1 VASPLS
7 TYYDLMVG
15 RLTKPVVLYCAV
27 IGAWLG
33 TQDPADAPLGVHRL
47 RLLGG
52 FATTPRGL
60 VRAVTIARTGHVPC
74 ALQHHRRAERDRW

>member
-1 VASPLS
+1 LS

-27 IGAWLG
+27 TGSWLG

-47 RLLGG
+47 RLLGRVRDHAAWPG
-52 FATTPRGL
+52 PRGDD
-60 VRAVTIARTGHVPC
+60 RRTGHVPC